1 VTADLWIPL
10 QTHPI
15 ARKLSNLI
23 FFLYLISSHCLSM

>member
-23 FFLYLISSHCLSM
+23 FFPIPDLISLP